1 MFIHFRLDLTDHH
14 LKLTT
19 TFTDSDY
26 ITDMINS
33 MLRSEKRMHLYLNVR
48 YLYRKKVLQ
57 CAGCSYVDDSIINLI
72 RKNVPI
78 ATYK

>member
-33 MLRSEKRMHLYLNVR
+33 MLRSEKKDAFIFER
-48 YLYRKKVLQ
+48 
-57 CAGCSYVDDSIINLI
+57 SIFIQEKSVTMRWL
-72 RKNVPI
+72 
-78 ATYK
+78 